1 MSLLKPGEPKTM
13 VMAKTRLIMN
23 MEIKYNLKKI

>member
-13 VMAKTRLIMN
+13 VMAKTRLMN

>member
-13 VMAKTRLIMN
+13 VMAKTRLMN
-23 MEIKYNLKKI
+23 MEIKYNFKKI